1 MFADHVWVPDSPS
14 VAELLERLA
23 ERDAVIEALRGQL
36 AVAQAEIAELKRRL
50 GQNSSNSSLPPSSD
64 GPVKPA
70 PKSLRGRSGKKSGG
84 QAGHPGGTLSQ
95 VDTPDETIVHEPA
108 ACDGC
113 GSKLTGASTADVARR
128 QVFEVPEPKVTVTE
142 HRIVSRR
149 CGCGTVT
156 TGRAP
161 AGVEAPVQYGPRAQA
176 LIVYLVVGQF
186 LAQQRAA
193 EAMDD
198 LFGLPVSDGT
208 VAAVI
213 ARQAG
218 RLDGF
223 IEVVKTLLRSADVV
237 NADETGLRVAGA
249 THWVHSTST
258 EKFSLISVHRR
269 RGREGIDA
277 HGVLNHYTGVIVH
290 DAWRPYDCYRDAVHA
305 LCNSHLLRELQQ
317 VIDVCDETGRAWAE
331 QARHAL
337 LELNTLAATAA
348 DTGQGVDTAR
358 LAELRSWYTSAAA
371 TAIAANDHRQTKIA
385 QRHHAL
391 ARRMF
396 DRVDDYLRFTTDLR
410 VPFTNNAAE
419 REVRMVK
426 LRQKISGC
434 MRTLTGARH
443 FAAIRSYLATARKH
457 GITILDALNRL
468 AQDQPWLPAT
478 S

>member
-1 MFADHVWVPDSPS
+1 MI
-14 VAELLERLA
+14 AEQAR
-23 ERDAVIEALRGQL
+23 VIEELR
-36 AVAQAEIAELKRRL
+36 AEVAELKRRL

-70 PKSLRGRSGKKSGG
+70 PKSLRGKSGKKSGG
-84 QAGHPGGTLSQ
+84 QDGHLGRTLSQ
-95 VDTPDETIVHEPA
+95 VDSPDETIVHEPA

-113 GSKLTGASTADVARR
+113 GSGLDGAPAAAVVRR

-156 TGRAP
+156 AGRAP
-161 AGVEAPVQYGPRAQA
+161 AGVAAPTQYGPRAQA
-176 LIVYLVVGQF
+176 LIAYLVVGQF

-193 EAMDD
+193 EAMGD

-213 ARQAG
+213 ARLSG

-223 IEVVKTLLRSADVV
+223 IETVKARLREAEVV
-237 NADETGLRVAGA
+237 NADETGLRVAGR

-258 EKFSLISVHRR
+258 DEFSLISVHRR
-269 RGREGIDA
+269 RGREGIEA
-277 HGVLNHYTGVIVH
+277 HGVLNGYTGVIVH

-317 VIDVCDETGRAWAE
+317 VIDVCDDTGRAWAE

-337 LELNTLAATAA
+337 TELNTLARAA
-348 DTGQGVDTAR
+348 AASGQAVDPAR
-358 LAELRSWYTSAAA
+358 LTELRSWYTSAAA
-371 TAIAANDHRQTKIA
+371 TAITANDHRTTKIA

-396 DRVDDYLRFTTDLR
+396 DRVDDYLRFATDLR

-419 REVRMVK
+419 REIRMVK

-443 FAAIRSYLATARKH
+443 FVKIRSYLATAGKH
-457 GITILDALNRL
+457 DIGILDALTRL
-468 AQDQPWLPAT
+468 AQGQPWLPAT
-478 S
+478 G